1 MSAHAVDTRRYQ
13 FLITLADSSRRH
25 HAVGWRYFDECA
37 HRGVIMYL
45 SAIVIAEFSVRQ
57 SIEDLGLRHFIA
69 LSFTSAHAIE
79 AGRIYNYIQRDGQDG
94 RVAVKDDIKLISQCL
109 GSGIDAVLTEDRNTL
124 DKYLARAREQNC

>member
-1 MSAHAVDTRRYQ
+1 MQSVLVDTS

-37 HRGVIMYL
+37 RQGVIMYL

-69 LSFTSAHAIE
+69 LSFTSAHALE
-79 AGRIYNYIQRDGQDG
+79 AGRIYNHIQRDG
-94 RVAVKDDIKLISQCL
+94 
-109 GSGIDAVLTEDRNTL
+109 
-124 DKYLARAREQNC
+124 